1 MASNQAASNSP
12 KREPPEVLSGWKT
25 IANYLGRGVRTVQRY
40 ERELDL
46 PVRRPAGRP
55 RGSVVATKTEIDAW
69 VSASPIPASQMK
81 RLVKKI
87 TQELLA
93 EIKNSIRMCRLCDE
107 MRALRSELPEPSWT
121 AVSGQAR
128 EMNSFTVV
136 GSDFRRCRLMELLA
150 TDSGR
155 RKRKLAS

>member
-1 MASNQAASNSP
+1 MAKNLAAIKYP
-12 KREPPEVLSGWKT
+12 EREAPQFLSGWKS
-25 IANYLGRGVRTVQRY
+25 IANYLGKGVRTVQRY

-46 PVRRPAGRP
+46 PVRRPAGRA

-107 MRALRSELPEPSWT
+107 MQALRSVLPNSSST
-121 AVSGQAR
+121 TVSDQAR
-128 EMNSFTVV
+128 EMSSFTVV
-136 GSDFRRCRLMELLA
+136 GSDLGRCRLMELLA
-150 TDSGR
+150 TDSGA
-155 RKRKLAS
+155 RKRRLAS